1 MFDDLH
7 ERILPGTF
15 DRAIRDSHD
24 VRALAN
30 HDKNQLLGRTSS
42 GTCRLSVDEIG
53 LRYEIDL
60 PDTQAGRDVG
70 TSIQRG
76 DLDGSS
82 FSFVPTRV
90 SWVEEGRLMI
100 RQVED
105 VDLYDVGPVTFPA
118 YAGTSSGLRSEGD
131 SKELREQADEIR
143 DARRAVDTTLRILDL
158 ENP

>member
-1 MFDDLH
+1 
-7 ERILPGTF
+7 
-15 DRAIRDSHD
+15 
-24 VRALAN
+24 
-30 HDKNQLLGRTSS
+30 
-42 GTCRLSVDEIG
+42 
-53 LRYEIDL
+53 
-60 PDTQAGRDVG
+60 
-70 TSIQRG
+70 
-76 DLDGSS
+76 
-82 FSFVPTRV
+82 
-90 SWVEEGRLMI
+90 MI